1 MIGQREGLVIVRQ
14 RINGLVIVGQREKDW
29 L

>member
-29 L
+29 S